1 MDEIGLNENFF
12 SLQPES
18 SNFFFF
24 LSNQGLKIKNI
35 KFEIKIEFH
44 KFLGTESL

>member
-1 MDEIGLNENFF
+1 MDEIGLNEKKI
-12 SLQPES
+12 SLQLES

-24 LSNQGLKIKNI
+24 LSNQRLKIKNI

-44 KFLGTESL
+44 KFLGTKNL